1 MRDEHGAAMI
11 LMELNADAFR
21 MCWLLYITFVFA
33 FATFITVQFAATDF
47 NDNPVINRFGIGWIA
62 GMSSTLA
69 SYPADTVRRRM
80 QVWGKQRA
88 VTSQEMASFGQILP
102 MHIRTAR
109 SLFIHILR
117 EEGLRGFFKG
127 FGVTMIKTPLSTSV
141 SLTLND
147 IAKKVIFDINA

>member
-1 MRDEHGAAMI
+1 MSHLQSFYRGLFVSCVGTTIRGGVGFGVYESMKSEEIKKWHAAH
-11 LMELNADAFR
+11 
-21 MCWLLYITFVFA
+21 
-33 FATFITVQFAATDF
+33 
-47 NDNPVINRFGIGWIA
+47 PVINRFGIGWIA